1 MRRLKEPRHWRDP
14 MPPGQSLGMRGIRG
28 QMDVAHGESK
38 AEWDTGSPIP
48 RPNLAQK
55 QPGKYPMNGQA

>member
-1 MRRLKEPRHWRDP
+1 
-14 MPPGQSLGMRGIRG
+14 MPPGQSLRMRGIRG

-48 RPNLAQK
+48 HPNLAQK